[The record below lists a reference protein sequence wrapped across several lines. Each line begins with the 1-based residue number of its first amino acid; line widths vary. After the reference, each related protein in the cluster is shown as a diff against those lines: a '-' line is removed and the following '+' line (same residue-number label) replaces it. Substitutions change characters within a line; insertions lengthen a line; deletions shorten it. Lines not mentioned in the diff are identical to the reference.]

1 LTASTFRHRRLVRR
15 RSQQERGPRSQPR
28 LGLPLS
34 LNHGHHAAATIFFL
48 GYEIDSQPRKKA

>member
-34 LNHGHHAAATIFFL
+34 LNLATTATISFL

>member
-34 LNHGHHAAATIFFL
+34 LNLTTTATISFL